1 MKKIV
6 LERIDKFFP
15 SSHSWANK
23 GANLALEAGEIHA
36 VVGENGAGKTTLMR
50 ILAGLEMPDAGGI
63 AIDGETVAFRG
74 PADAVARGIG
84 MVHQHFL
91 TIPGFSAAENIVFG
105 EEPLFARFFVDRKAL
120 LARAAETVRRFG
132 FAVDPAKP
140 AEALTVGERQQV
152 EILKLLYR
160 NCEVL
165 ILDEPTSV
173 LTEREIG
180 ALFETLRALAGEGR
194 TIVIITH
201 KVREVLRIA
210 DTVTVMRN
218 GATVGRYRAA
228 DLNERTL
235 SDLVM
240 GADPNAAARPTAAP
254 DFPPLA
260 KPERRSA
267 SALPPALELSDL
279 TVRRGQ
285 HRRTRLDKLSLS
297 VAPGE
302 IVGVCALSGNGLAE
316 LEDLLA
322 GVLRPSSGR
331 LLFLG
336 GRYPRYR
343 AAPWRENGI
352 AYVPSDRMRRGSCA
366 ERTVTENVIALD
378 RAAFFPAGLLDSSA
392 ARAAA
397 QAAIGAFSVRAEP
410 DHLVGELS
418 GGNIQKLI
426 LAREL
431 LLANGLMLASGPR
444 FANGLSGKPAKLC
457 VLCEPTW
464 GLDQASSEF
473 AYAAIRD
480 LRRKGSAIIVLSS
493 DLDEILALSDR
504 IVALLG
510 GSIAGA
516 WENGPGLS
524 REEIGVA
531 MLGAGG
537 PIPAHLPAQLPA
549 HAAGGAH
556 D

>member
-1 MKKIV
+1 MKNIA

-15 SSHSWANK
+15 SSHSWANR
-23 GANLALEAGEIHA
+23 GASLSLEAGEIHA
-36 VVGENGAGKTTLMR
+36 IVGENGAGKTTLMR
-50 ILAGLEMPDAGGI
+50 ILAGLETPDAGSI
-63 AIDGETVAFRG
+63 AIDGEMAAFRS

-105 EEPLFARFFVDRKAL
+105 EEPLFARIFVDRKAV

-140 AEALTVGERQQV
+140 ADALTVGERQQV

-160 NCEVL
+160 DCEVL

-180 ALFETLRALAGEGR
+180 ALFGTLRTLAGEGR

-201 KVREVLRIA
+201 KVREVLQIA

-228 DLNERTL
+228 DLSERAL

-240 GADPNAAARPTAAP
+240 GAEARLPPAPLPAGEPSAEPPAEPESRPAA
-254 DFPPLA
+254 D
-260 KPERRSA
+260 
-267 SALPPALELSDL
+267 LPPALELSDV

-285 HRRTRLDKLSLS
+285 HGRARLDKLSLS

-322 GVLRPSSGR
+322 GVLKPSSGR

-366 ERTVTENVIALD
+366 ERTVTENVIAPD
-378 RAAFFPAGLLDSSA
+378 RDSFFPAGLLDSGA
-392 ARAAA
+392 ARTVA
-397 QAAIGAFSVRAEP
+397 QAAIDAFAVRAEP

-426 LAREL
+426 LAREI
-431 LLANGLMLASGPR
+431 
-444 FANGLSGKPAKLC
+444 SGKPARLC

-464 GLDQASSEF
+464 GLDQASTDF
-473 AYAAIRD
+473 AYGAIRD
-480 LRRKGSAIIVLSS
+480 LRGKGSAVIVLSS

-504 IVALLG
+504 IFALHG
-510 GSIAGA
+510 GAIAGA
-516 WENGPGLS
+516 WENRPGLS
-524 REEIGVA
+524 REEIGAA

-537 PIPAHLPAQLPA
+537 PMRA
-549 HAAGGAH
+549 HAEGSAH

>member
-1 MKKIV
+1 MQKIA
-6 LERIDKFFP
+6 LENIDKFFP
-15 SSHSWANK
+15 SSRSWANR
-23 GANLALEAGEIHA
+23 GANLTLEAGEIHA

-50 ILAGLEMPDAGGI
+50 ILAGLEKPDSGRI
-63 AIDGETVAFRG
+63 VIDGEPVVFRG

-105 EEPLFARFFVDRKAL
+105 EEPRFARFFVDRKAL
-120 LARAAETVRRFG
+120 LANAAEAVRRFG

-160 NCEVL
+160 DCEVL

-173 LTEREIG
+173 LPEREIG
-180 ALFETLRALAGEGR
+180 ALFDTLRKLAGEGR

-218 GATVGRYRAA
+218 GAAVGRRRAA
-228 DLNERTL
+228 ELSERAL

-240 GADPNAAARPTAAP
+240 GADARSSTAPQAAP
-254 DFPPLA
+254 APKHRPA
-260 KPERRSA
+260 P
-267 SALPPALELSDL
+267 ALPPALELSGV

-285 HRRTRLDKLSLS
+285 HGRARLNALSLS

-322 GVLRPSSGR
+322 GVLKPSGGR
-331 LLFLG
+331 VRFLG
-336 GRYPRYR
+336 GRYPRRR

-366 ERTVTENVIALD
+366 DRSVAENVIAPD
-378 RAAFFPAGLLDSSA
+378 RDTYFPAGFLDSGAAKAA
-392 ARAAA
+392 ARAA
-397 QAAIGAFSVRAEP
+397 IDAFSVKAEP
-410 DHLVGELS
+410 DSLVGELS

-431 LLANGLMLASGPR
+431 LLAGGSGSAEGRTPPR
-444 FANGLSGKPAKLC
+444 GPAGKPARLC

-464 GLDQASSEF
+464 GLDQASTEF
-473 AYAAIRD
+473 AYGAIRG
-480 LRRKGSAIIVLSS
+480 RRDEGSAILVLSS

-504 IVALLG
+504 ILALHG

-516 WENGPGLS
+516 WENRPGLS
-524 REEIGVA
+524 REEIGAA

-537 PIPAHLPAQLPA
+537 PIPAHVE
-549 HAAGGAH
+549 GGPC

>member
-1 MKKIV
+1 
-6 LERIDKFFP
+6 
-15 SSHSWANK
+15 
-23 GANLALEAGEIHA
+23 

-50 ILAGLEMPDAGGI
+50 ILAGLEQPDAGSI
-63 AIDGETVAFRG
+63 AIDGEALAFRG
-74 PADAVARGIG
+74 PADAVRRGIG

-105 EEPLFARFFVDRKAL
+105 EEPLFARFFVDRRAL

-180 ALFETLRALAGEGR
+180 ALFGTLRALAGEGR

-210 DTVTVMRN
+210 DAVTVMRD
-218 GATVGRYRAA
+218 GATVGRWKAA
-228 DLNERTL
+228 DLSERAL

-240 GADPNAAARPTAAP
+240 GADPNARPAPAPDIPRPAEPSAAP
-254 DFPPLA
+254 ESRPKAAVPPV
-260 KPERRSA
+260 
-267 SALPPALELSDL
+267 LELSGV

-285 HRRTRLDKLSLS
+285 HGRARLDKLTLS

-322 GVLRPSSGR
+322 GVLKPASGR

-366 ERTVTENVIALD
+366 DRTVAENVIAPD
-378 RAAFFPAGLLDSSA
+378 RDTYFPAGILDSGA
-392 ARAAA
+392 ARTAA
-397 QAAIGAFSVRAEP
+397 QAAIDAFSVRAEP

-431 LLANGLMLASGPR
+431 
-444 FANGLSGKPAKLC
+444 SGKPARLC

-464 GLDQASSEF
+464 GLDQASTEF
-473 AYAAIRD
+473 AYGKIGE
-480 LRRKGSAIIVLSS
+480 LRAKGSAIIVLSS

-504 IVALLG
+504 MLALHG
-510 GSIAGA
+510 GAIAGA
-516 WENGPGLS
+516 WDNGPGLS
-524 REEIGVA
+524 REAIGAA
-531 MLGAGG
+531 MLGAGE
-537 PIPAHLPAQLPA
+537 PIPALAQ
-549 HAAGGAH
+549 GSAH

>member
-180 ALFETLRALAGEGR
+180 ALFDTLRALAGEGR

-240 GADPNAAARPTAAP
+240 GADQNAAARPTAAP
-254 DFPPLA
+254 ADEEGPA
-260 KPERRSA
+260 KPESRAAAAGR
-267 SALPPALELSDL
+267 PALELSNL
-279 TVRRGQ
+279 SVGRRQ
-285 HRRTRLDKLSLS
+285 HRRTRLDKLSLH

-343 AAPWRENGI
+343 SAPWRENGI

-410 DHLVGELS
+410 DHLVSELS

-431 LLANGLMLASGPR
+431 LLASGQR
-444 FANGLSGKPAKLC
+444 LANGLSGKPAKLC

-480 LRRKGSAIIVLSS
+480 LRGKGSAIIVLSS

-504 IVALLG
+504 IVALHG

-537 PIPAHLPAQLPA
+537 PIPAHLPA

>member
-1 MKKIV
+1 MKKIA

-23 GANLALEAGEIHA
+23 GANLVLEAGEIHA

-50 ILAGLEMPDAGGI
+50 ILAGLEKPDAGSI
-63 AIDGETVAFRG
+63 AIDGETIAFRG

-180 ALFETLRALAGEGR
+180 ALFGTLRALAGEGR

-218 GATVGRYRAA
+218 GATVGRYRAS
-228 DLNERTL
+228 DLSERAL

-240 GADPNAAARPTAAP
+240 GADSRSPAGSRTEAAP
-254 DFPPLA
+254 SESRP
-260 KPERRSA
+260 A
-267 SALPPALELSDL
+267 SAPPPALELSGL
-279 TVRRGQ
+279 SVGRRQ
-285 HRRTRLDKLSLS
+285 HRRTRLDKLSLK

-322 GVLRPSSGR
+322 GVLKPTTGR
-331 LLFLG
+331 MLFLG

-343 AAPWRENGI
+343 SAPWRENGI

-366 ERTVTENVIALD
+366 DRTVTENVIALD

-392 ARAAA
+392 SRAAA

-410 DHLVGELS
+410 DNLVGELS

-431 LLANGLMLASGPR
+431 MLASGLRP
-444 FANGLSGKPAKLC
+444 ANGLSGKPAKLC

-480 LRRKGSAIIVLSS
+480 LRGEGSAIIVLSS

-504 IVALLG
+504 IVALHG

-537 PIPAHLPAQLPA
+537 PIPAPPPA

>member
-1 MKKIV
+1 MERIA
-6 LERIDKFFP
+6 LENIDKFFP

-50 ILAGLEMPDAGGI
+50 ILAGLEKPDAGSI
-63 AIDGETVAFRG
+63 AIDGETIAFRG
-74 PADAVARGIG
+74 PANAVARGIG

-91 TIPGFSAAENIVFG
+91 TIPGFTAAENIVFG
-105 EEPLFARFFVDRKAL
+105 EEPLFARLFVDRKAL
-120 LARAAETVRRFG
+120 LASAAETVRRFG
-132 FAVDPAKP
+132 FAVDPSKP

-160 NCEVL
+160 HCEVL

-173 LTEREIG
+173 LAEREIG
-180 ALFETLRALAGEGR
+180 ALFGTLRALAGEGR

-228 DLNERTL
+228 DLSERAL
-235 SDLVM
+235 SNLVM
-240 GADPNAAARPTAAP
+240 GADPSAQPLPATDSPSPSGPRGRPKSEP
-254 DFPPLA
+254 Q
-260 KPERRSA
+260 
-267 SALPPALELSDL
+267 PALELSDL
-279 TVRRGQ
+279 TIRRGQ
-285 HRRTRLDKLSLS
+285 HGRARLSGLSLK

-302 IVGVCALSGNGLAE
+302 IVGVCALTGNGLAP

-336 GRYPRYR
+336 GRYPRFR

-366 ERTVTENVIALD
+366 DRTVTENVIAPD
-378 RAAFFPAGLLDSSA
+378 RDTFFPAGLLDSGA
-392 ARAAA
+392 ARTAA
-397 QAAIGAFSVRAEP
+397 QAAIDAFSVRAEP

-431 LLANGLMLASGPR
+431 MLAGRVP
-444 FANGLSGKPAKLC
+444 GEPAKLC

-464 GLDQASSEF
+464 GLDQASAEF
-473 AYAAIRD
+473 AYGTIRS
-480 LRRKGSAIIVLSS
+480 LRDRGSAILVLSS

-504 IVALLG
+504 ILALHG
-510 GSIAGA
+510 GAMAGA
-516 WENGPGLS
+516 WENRPGIS
-524 REEIGVA
+524 REEIGAA
-531 MLGAGG
+531 MLGAGE
-537 PIPAHLPAQLPA
+537 PI
-549 HAAGGAH
+549 AAGARGSAH

>member
-254 DFPPLA
+254 AAEERPA
-260 KPERRSA
+260 KPESRSA
-267 SALPPALELSDL
+267 AAARPALELSSL
-279 TVRRGQ
+279 SVGRRQ
-285 HRRTRLDKLSLS
+285 HRRTRLDKLSLQ

-343 AAPWRENGI
+343 SAPWRENGI

-431 LLANGLMLASGPR
+431 LLASGLMLASGLR
-444 FANGLSGKPAKLC
+444 LANGLSGKPAKLC

-504 IVALLG
+504 IVALHG

-537 PIPAHLPAQLPA
+537 PIPAHLPA

>member
-6 LERIDKFFP
+6 LERIDKYFP

-23 GANLALEAGEIHA
+23 GASLTLDAGEIHA

-50 ILAGLEMPDAGGI
+50 ILAGLERPDAGSV
-63 AIDGETVAFRG
+63 AIDGETIAFRG

-91 TIPGFSAAENIVFG
+91 TIPGFTAAENIVFG

-120 LARAAETVRRFG
+120 LARAAGTVKRFG

-160 NCEVL
+160 DCEVL

-173 LTEREIG
+173 LAEREIG
-180 ALFETLRALAGEGR
+180 ALFGTLRRLAAEGR

-201 KVREVLRIA
+201 KVREVLAVA

-228 DLNERTL
+228 DLSERAL

-240 GADPNAAARPTAAP
+240 GADPNAAVRPTAAAVEAERP
-254 DFPPLA
+254 A
-260 KPERRSA
+260 KPGSRPA
-267 SALPPALELSDL
+267 VAKNGQAAALPPALELSEV
-279 TVRRGQ
+279 TVRRRQ
-285 HRRTRLDKLSLS
+285 HGRARLDQLSLK

-302 IVGVCALSGNGLAE
+302 IIGVCALSGNGLAE

-322 GVLRPSSGR
+322 GVLKPSSGR

-336 GRYPRYR
+336 GRYPRFR

-366 ERTVTENVIALD
+366 ERTVTENVIAPD
-378 RAAFFPAGLLDSSA
+378 RDTYFPSGILDSGAARKA
-392 ARAAA
+392 ARAA
-397 QAAIGAFSVRAEP
+397 IEAFSVKAEP
-410 DHLVGELS
+410 DHMVGELS

-431 LLANGLMLASGPR
+431 MLSDGTPR
-444 FANGLSGKPAKLC
+444 LC

-464 GLDQASSEF
+464 GLDQASTEF
-473 AYAAIRD
+473 AYNAIKDVRAE
-480 LRRKGSAIIVLSS
+480 GSAILVLSS

-504 IVALLG
+504 ILALHG
-510 GSIAGA
+510 GAVAGA
-516 WENGPGLS
+516 WENKPGLS

-531 MLGAGG
+531 MLGAGAQF
-537 PIPAHLPAQLPA
+537 PAGS
-549 HAAGGAH
+549 AARAEGVAH

>member
-63 AIDGETVAFRG
+63 AIDGETIAFRG

-180 ALFETLRALAGEGR
+180 ALFGTLRALAGEGR

-240 GADPNAAARPTAAP
+240 GADPNAVAKPTPAP
-254 DFPPLA
+254 ADEEGPA
-260 KPERRSA
+260 KPESRPATAAR
-267 SALPPALELSDL
+267 PALELSNL
-279 TVRRGQ
+279 SVGRRQ
-285 HRRTRLDKLSLS
+285 HRRTRLDKLSLH

-343 AAPWRENGI
+343 SAPWRENGI

-431 LLANGLMLASGPR
+431 LLANGL
-444 FANGLSGKPAKLC
+444 SGKPAKLC

-480 LRRKGSAIIVLSS
+480 LRGKGSAIIVLSS

-504 IVALLG
+504 IVALHG

-537 PIPAHLPAQLPA
+537 PNPA
-549 HAAGGAH
+549 HAEGGVH